1 LKDGFYIHSLAKL
14 SMTIK
19 LACKDYGFEC
29 EYVVEGEGGSKLLEQ
44 LRSHF
49 EDEHGID
56 YAPEFLIQMVTNK
69 GHSRES
75 LTKA

>member
-1 LKDGFYIHSLAKL
+1 
-14 SMTIK
+14 MTIK
-19 LACKDYGFEC
+19 VACKDYGFEC
-29 EYVVEGEGGSKLLEQ
+29 EYVTEGKNGSHLIEQ

-56 YAPEFLIQMVTNK
+56 YSSEFLIQMIINK

-75 LTKA
+75 ITST

>member
-1 LKDGFYIHSLAKL
+1 MMIRL
-14 SMTIK
+14 T
-19 LACKDYGFEC
+19 CRDYGFEC
-29 EYVVEGEGGSKLLEQ
+29 DYTVEGQSGSELIKQ

-49 EDEHGID
+49 DSEHGID
-56 YAPEFLIQMVTNK
+56 YDSEFLIQMVINK

>member
-1 LKDGFYIHSLAKL
+1 
-14 SMTIK
+14 MTIR

-29 EYVVEGEGGSKLLEQ
+29 DYVAEGEGGKKMVDQ

-49 EDEHGID
+49 DKEHGID
-56 YAPEFLIQMVTNK
+56 YDSEFLIQMVINK

-75 LTKA
+75 LTRA

>member
-1 LKDGFYIHSLAKL
+1 
-14 SMTIK
+14 MTIK
-19 LACKDYGFEC
+19 VACRDYGFEC
-29 EYVVEGEGGSKLLEQ
+29 EYVTEGKNGSKLIER

-56 YAPEFLIQMVTNK
+56 YSSEFLIQMIVNK

-75 LTKA
+75 ITNT

>member
-1 LKDGFYIHSLAKL
+1 
-14 SMTIK
+14 MTIK

-29 EYVVEGEGGSKLLEQ
+29 DFSAEGDGGSKLVEQ

-49 EDEHGID
+49 DEEHGID
-56 YAPEFLIQMVTNK
+56 YDSEFLIQMVINK

-75 LTKA
+75 IAKA